1 MEVSTLLK
9 SKLADVV
16 DLSSQF
22 NTAIKALE
30 YNDSNSISNCQ
41 TLLSNVLY
49 RFNSFVTLCNELNQ
63 TQAIEDNTTNS

>member
-9 SKLADVV
+9 SKLTDVV

-30 YNDSNSISNCQ
+30 YNDSDGISNCQ

-49 RFNSFVTLCNELNQ
+49 RFNSFITLCNELNQ
-63 TQAIEDNTTNS
+63 VQTIDDKTTNS